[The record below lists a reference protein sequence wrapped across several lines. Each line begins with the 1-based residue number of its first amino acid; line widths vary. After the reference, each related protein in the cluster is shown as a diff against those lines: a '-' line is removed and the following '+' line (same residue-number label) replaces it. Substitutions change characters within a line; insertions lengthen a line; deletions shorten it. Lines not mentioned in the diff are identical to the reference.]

1 MEKQQISF
9 NCIMF
14 LTTVAHI
21 FNNVIIFLKRKL
33 HRPEHYILTH
43 LSFCDLLMLLLLSAK
58 LNSSSANEVL
68 QHGISICYTASVLT
82 TLAMT
87 VNKFISVEY
96 CLRYHDIVTTRR
108 LFVSFFCVW
117 ISSCVAAAVPFIC
130 TSSVV
135 KRKQINDCIMCTLYT
150 TLSLLMVACSLYI
163 RSVRNGHELKIRQR
177 KSYFGA
183 TEERLHILQR
193 LSTSVFDIIK
203 LNVATSV
210 IVIIIVVC
218 RVTYKYVFQK
228 NSSAA
233 HSVLLI
239 MNSLYVISNPIVY
252 AVTITDLKQE
262 YKKITKAWYRKCCGP
277 ILLAQ
282 QRQNE
287 AS

>member
-1 MEKQQISF
+1 MEKQQIF
-9 NCIMF
+9 FYCFMF

-21 FNNVIIFLKRKL
+21 SNVIIFLKRKL
-33 HRPEHYILTH
+33 HRPEHYLLTH
-43 LSFCDLLMLLLLSAK
+43 LSFCDLLMLLLFSAR

-68 QHGISICYTASVLT
+68 HQGTSICYTASVLT
-82 TLAMT
+82 TSAMT

-135 KRKQINDCIMCTLYT
+135 KREQINDCIMCTLYT
-150 TLSLLMVACSLYI
+150 TLSLLMVVCSLYI
-163 RSVRNGHELKIRQR
+163 RSVRNAHEMKIRQR
-177 KSYFGA
+177 KSYFGVA
-183 TEERLHILQR
+183 EERLHILQR

-203 LNVATSV
+203 LNVTTSV
-210 IVIIIVVC
+210 IVIITVIC
-218 RVTYKYVFQK
+218 RVAHKYVFQK
-228 NSSAA
+228 NSSTA
-233 HSVLLI
+233 HSVLHF
-239 MNSLYVISNPIVY
+239 MVSLYVISNPIVY
-252 AVTITDLKQE
+252 AVTITELKQE
-262 YKKITKAWYRKCCGP
+262 YKKITKDWYRKCCGQ
-277 ILLAQ
+277 IFLVL